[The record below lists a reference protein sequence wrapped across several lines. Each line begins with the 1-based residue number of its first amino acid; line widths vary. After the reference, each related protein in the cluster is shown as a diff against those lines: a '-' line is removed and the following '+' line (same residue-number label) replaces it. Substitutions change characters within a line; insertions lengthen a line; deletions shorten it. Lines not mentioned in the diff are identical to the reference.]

1 MRWRRLVFDQLEQ
14 RGGIDARHHI
24 DDIDDIEHDDHD
36 HDQAEGSPQAG
47 AQAVDDDHAC
57 GATGDHELGTA
68 GHDVRPTD
76 DHVGAGAG
84 GRPAEDDD
92 RYHPDHEHRSPG
104 LHQHQPGVLGAAGYE
119 VGAAGYEVGAA
130 GYEVGAAGREVG
142 AAAQAIA
149 SGALF
154 VLVAGP
160 PGSGKS
166 SLAGPLAAELGLAL
180 LAKDEIKETLMGE
193 LGVPA
198 TVQESRRLGRAAVMA
213 LLAMARSSRGAVL
226 DSTFY
231 PYTVPHLGRLPG
243 TLIEVRCRCP
253 REVAQMRYWARSE
266 TRIAG
271 HFDDERPPEE
281 LWNEHHIEPLGLGPL
296 IEVDTTV
303 PVDVEPLAQRI
314 RALASRP
321 A

>member
-47 AQAVDDDHAC
+47 AQGVDDDHAC

-84 GRPAEDDD
+84 GRPAQDDD

-130 GYEVGAAGREVG
+130 GREVG
-142 AAAQAIA
+142 AAAQEIA

-180 LAKDEIKETLMGE
+180 LAKDEIKEALMGE

-266 TRIAG
+266 TRLAG

>member
-104 LHQHQPGVLGAAGYE
+104 LHQHQPGVL
-119 VGAAGYEVGAA
+119 GAAGYEVGAA

>member
-1 MRWRRLVFDQLEQ
+1 VRWRRLVFDQLEQ

-24 DDIDDIEHDDHD
+24 GDIDDIEHDD

-47 AQAVDDDHAC
+47 AQGVDDDHTC

-76 DHVGAGAG
+76 DHFGAGAR
-84 GRPAEDDD
+84 GRPAQDDD
-92 RYHPDHEHRSPG
+92 RNHPDHEHRSPG
-104 LHQHQPGVLGAAGYE
+104 LHQHQPGVLGAAG
-119 VGAAGYEVGAA
+119 
-130 GYEVGAAGREVG
+130 RQVG
-142 AAAQAIA
+142 AAAEEIA

-180 LAKDEIKETLMGE
+180 LAKDEIKEALMRE

-198 TVQESRRLGRAAVMA
+198 TVEESRRLGRAAVMA
-213 LLAMARSSRGAVL
+213 MLAMARSSRGAVL

-231 PYTVPHLGRLPG
+231 PYTVPHLERLPG

-253 REVAQMRYWARSE
+253 REAAQMRYWARSE
-266 TRIAG
+266 TRLTG

-281 LWNEHHIEPLGLGPL
+281 LWNEQHIEPLGLGPL

-303 PVDVEPLAQRI
+303 PVDVKPLAQRI
-314 RALASRP
+314 RATAGRP